1 MREKS
6 NVCLCAGVHLFWD
19 DESVVYSGTLIME
32 QGPLQ
37 EALCKN

>member
-1 MREKS
+1 MG
-6 NVCLCAGVHLFWD
+6 VCVCVCRCALMLN